1 MVSVSQNDV
10 IDRILRNNHRTISKV
25 ITQIES
31 ENDNNHSLH
40 SKLYP

>member
-10 IDRILRNNHRTISKV
+10 IDRILSNNHRTISKV

-31 ENDNNHSLH
+31 ENDNNLSLIH
-40 SKLYP
+40 I